1 MFVGA
6 LLYNN
11 NLKAKGLNRKYEIIQ
26 NGDKIK
32 FLYMLMPN
40 IIRENVIAFPDFLP
54 EELEL
59 NKYIDY
65 DKQFQKAFLDPI
77 EIILNAIGWASEPQ
91 ADLQQFFF

>member
-1 MFVGA
+1 
-6 LLYNN
+6 
-11 NLKAKGLNRKYEIIQ
+11 
-26 NGDKIK
+26 
-32 FLYMLMPN
+32 MPN